1 MLREELRGTYTYQ
14 ATVRVR
20 SAGGASMLVRATV
33 QASDAYRAKL
43 LLAAQYGSGN
53 VISTPQRC

>member
-1 MLREELRGTYTYQ
+1 MPRDEPSGTHTYQ

-20 SAGGASMLVRATV
+20 TAGGTAMLVRTTV
-33 QASDAYRAKL
+33 RASDPYRAKL
-43 LLAAQYGSGN
+43 LLAAQYGADN

>member
-20 SAGGASMLVRATV
+20 SAGGALMLVRTTV
-33 QASDAYRAKL
+33 RASDAHRAKL
-43 LLAAQYGSGN
+43 LLEVQYGSDN

>member
-1 MLREELRGTYTYQ
+1 MKQQEARGLHTYR

-20 SAGGASMLVRATV
+20 SAGGVGMLVRTTV
-33 QASDAYRAKL
+33 RASDPYHAKL
-43 LLAAQYGSGN
+43 LLAAQYGADN

>member
-1 MLREELRGTYTYQ
+1 MPNSEPRGTHTYQ

-20 SAGGASMLVRATV
+20 SAGGASMLVRTTV

-43 LLAAQYGSGN
+43 LLEGQYGEGN